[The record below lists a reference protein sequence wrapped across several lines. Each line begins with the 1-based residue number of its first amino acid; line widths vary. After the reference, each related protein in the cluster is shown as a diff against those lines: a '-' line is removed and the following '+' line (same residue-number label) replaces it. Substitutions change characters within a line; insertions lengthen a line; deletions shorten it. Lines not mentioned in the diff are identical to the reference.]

1 MGFNFQSKPNLGWE
15 RKQRVWGSL
24 VREQGDPGWFQA
36 PCHLCQEWGKRS
48 FHNYFSIPWYQTY
61 LTTLIAQVRIT
72 VFDDGLEGK
81 DLPTGFNADVEGEL
95 DSLLDITS
103 RYLKNNLFN
112 ISVIDLFDAGQYS
125 SLRKTNAYSSVR
137 KLAGRSLVR
146 WAWQFWG
153 QKMQQFWGKKLRA
166 LSHQNF
172 CQIAYFVTTRMQ
184 LACNAIMRD
193 FEEGSVP
200 KAWKTMWG
208 HFPIPTWYRGK

>member
-1 MGFNFQSKPNLGWE
+1 MVL
-15 RKQRVWGSL
+15 R
-24 VREQGDPGWFQA
+24 
-36 PCHLCQEWGKRS
+36 GK
-48 FHNYFSIPWYQTY
+48 TY
-61 LTTLIAQVRIT
+61 LQGSMQMLKVSWILYKTSLQDIWKITFLIFHYKTSLQDIWKIT
-72 VFDDGLEGK
+72 F
-81 DLPTGFNADVEGEL
+81 
-95 DSLLDITS
+95 S
-103 RYLKNNLFN
+103 N

-172 CQIAYFVTTRMQ
+172 CQIAYFVTTCMQ